1 MRTIFV
7 TNFHIDSLA
16 DWSSVYDISDVHPY
30 LTVQQARLIHNFHAV
45 SDIGIKA
52 AMLFNVINS
61 MLEYQSHLSDEQIL
75 LISELVNYDL
85 HTRQSLCDA
94 FERVRKSRGSDI
106 QLSFAET
113 RC

>member
-16 DWSSVYDISDVHPY
+16 DWSSVYDILDVHPY
-30 LTVQQARLIHNFHAV
+30 LTVQQAKLARNFHAA

-52 AMLFNVINS
+52 VMLFNMVES
-61 MLEYQSHLSDEQIL
+61 MLEFQPNLSSEQINF
-75 LISELVNYDL
+75 ISELVNYNL
-85 HTRQSLCDA
+85 HTRQSLYDA
-94 FERVRKSRGSDI
+94 FENVRKSRGSDI
-106 QLSFAET
+106 QLSFAEM